1 MRRARLR
8 VVRHYDDVVRQRMW
22 HEICAG
28 RVANTVGR
36 ELRKFRIVRSV
47 ETAMRNQQY
56 TTFARFISEAIHI
69 GQNMLGTGNIQLAI
83 RQHEVRLR
91 IYGPEDH
98 VFRNHSFTR

>member
-1 MRRARLR
+1 VVGYHDNFLSQGMR
-8 VVRHYDDVVRQRMW
+8 

-69 GQNMLGTGNIQLAI
+69 GQDMFGTGNVQLAI
-83 RQHEVRLR
+83 WQHEVRLR
-91 IYGPEDH
+91 VDCPEDH
-98 VFRNHSFTR
+98 IFRNHLFT